1 MPVLVAELTVDPAAS
16 HPPRR
21 EEGLGLGSGPPVH
34 FARLG
39 PDQPA
44 LAAAEMASL
53 EARARVGRGQRRMR
67 DEHTVRSTHSPS
79 LLLGSAL
86 MMPALMA
93 TGGDA
98 CAMGTR

>member
-1 MPVLVAELTVDPAAS
+1 MPVLVAELTVDPATS

-21 EEGLGLGSGPPVH
+21 EEGLELGSGPPVH

-44 LAAAEMASL
+44 LAAAEMAAL

-67 DEHTVRSTHSPS
+67 DEHTVRSIHLPS
-79 LLLGSAL
+79 ILLLSAL
-86 MMPALMA
+86 MMPALIISWRRM
-93 TGGDA
+93 